1 VSILQVRFS
10 NVAEEGN
17 SMRQKRFWFMMS
29 GIPAVL
35 ALALMLPAGVGAA
48 SKYKVLHRFTG
59 KPDGA
64 FPFAG
69 LMLDAAGNLYGT
81 TIFGGSQ
88 FNAGT
93 VFKLAPNS
101 NGGWTESVLYSFTA
115 SADGGSPY
123 ADLIVDGAGNLYG
136 TTSGGGSGYGTV
148 FKLTPNSNGK
158 WTESVLY
165 SFSGGVD
172 GNLPS
177 AGLIFDTAGNLY
189 GTTLLGGSAQCRYG
203 CGVVF
208 KLTPNSNGKWT
219 ESVLFSGAD
228 GNRPSGGVI
237 FDAVG
242 NLYGA
247 SSYGG
252 ASGDGTVFKLTP
264 KSGGGWTESVLHS
277 FTGGA
282 DGSLPT
288 ASLIL
293 DAGNLY
299 GTTFYGGNINRGCT
313 GQACGVVFKLIPN
326 SDGSWTEQ
334 VLHKFENN
342 PAANP
347 NGVLIFDAAGNLYG
361 TTLFGAPV
369 NGGVVFTM
377 APKSDGSWAFTVL
390 HVFKFKPAA
399 LPYAGVILDKAGNL
413 YGTTSSCGDSYG
425 CQGVVFE
432 ITP

>member
-1 VSILQVRFS
+1 
-10 NVAEEGN
+10 
-17 SMRQKRFWFMMS
+17 MRQKKLWFTMS
-29 GIPAVL
+29 GILAVL
-35 ALALMLPAGVGAA
+35 AVAFMLPTGVVAA
-48 SKYKVLHRFTG
+48 SKYKVLYRFKG
-59 KPDGA
+59 GADGA
-64 FPFAG
+64 GPYAG
-69 LMLDAAGNLYGT
+69 LMLDAAGDLYGT

-93 VFKLAPNS
+93 VFKLTQNS
-101 NGGWTESVLYSFTA
+101 DGGWTESLLYSFTA
-115 SADGGSPY
+115 SADGGFPY

-136 TTSGGGSGYGTV
+136 TTAGGGSGYGTV

-172 GNLPS
+172 GNQPS

-189 GTTLLGGSAQCRYG
+189 GTTLVGGSGQCTYG

-242 NLYGA
+242 DLYGA

-282 DGSLPT
+282 DGSGPT

-293 DAGNLY
+293 DAAGNLY

-313 GQACGVVFKLIPN
+313 GQTCGVVFKMTPN

-347 NGVLIFDAAGNLYG
+347 NAGLAFDAAGNLYG
-361 TTLFGAPV
+361 ATQFGGPVPV
-369 NGGVVFTM
+369 NGGVVFKMT
-377 APKSDGSWAFTVL
+377 PKSDGSWAFTVL
-390 HVFKFKPAA
+390 HVFLQKPA
-399 LPYAGVILDKAGNL
+399 LNPYAGVILDKAGNL
-413 YGTTSSCGDSYG
+413 YGTTYSCGSR
-425 CQGVVFE
+425 CQGVVYE
-432 ITP
+432 VTP